1 MVVILFQV
9 AMIQLLKYGIYV
21 KDIFYLL
28 FMDMKDHHC
37 HRHFHHV
44 ETILLQEELILLL
57 WFGRVILRKMIKN
70 LLKILELNLVRMKN
84 KPVVFLL
91 HKVSPQLKDLAQKWD
106 REQVR
111 WNLKEM
117 YHQQNR
123 LEVYSNKELKT
134 RILVKVQ
141 LEPVDNKL
149 I

>member
-1 MVVILFQV
+1 
-9 AMIQLLKYGIYV
+9 
-21 KDIFYLL
+21 
-28 FMDMKDHHC
+28 
-37 HRHFHHV
+37 
-44 ETILLQEELILLL
+44 
-57 WFGRVILRKMIKN
+57 
-70 LLKILELNLVRMKN
+70 
-84 KPVVFLL
+84 
-91 HKVSPQLKDLAQKWD
+91 
-106 REQVR
+106 VR